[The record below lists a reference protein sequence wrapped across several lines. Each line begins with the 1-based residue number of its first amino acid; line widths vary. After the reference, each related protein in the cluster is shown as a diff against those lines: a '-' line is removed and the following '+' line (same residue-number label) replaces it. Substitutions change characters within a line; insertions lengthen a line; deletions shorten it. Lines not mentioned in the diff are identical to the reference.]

1 MLTAR
6 DLDDPA
12 SPRVRRHLPQ
22 FQRAAVPDPAADRWD
37 DWIRLLGER
46 AGPGDDAET
55 AMNIVTEGDFG
66 TVCSSLV
73 ALPAFGAPV
82 MKFAAGRPD
91 QVPFETVT
99 LEPAGRGQPPP

>member
-6 DLDDPA
+6 DLNDPA
-12 SPRVRRHLPQ
+12 SARVRRYRPQ
-22 FQRAAVPDPAADRWD
+22 FEHAGVPDPAADQWE
-37 DWIRLLGER
+37 DWVRLLDQR
-46 AGPGDDAET
+46 AAPGDEPGD
-55 AMNIVTEGDFG
+55 AMNIVTDGDFG

-91 QVPFETVT
+91 EVPFERVV
-99 LEPAGRGQPPP
+99 L